1 MYARHPTL
9 QPGPPYTGG
18 TRNILG
24 LVIEMRHVFEGRLP
38 ASNMLQKIREKGR
51 TLKLKAFNTAG
62 TTRDAPDLHPVGKL
76 GFLYPDD
83 LTPVTDMIA
92 GYPPVFATHTAY
104 QNLKIAG

>member
-24 LVIEMRHVFEGRLP
+24 LVIEMRHVYEGRLP

-51 TLKLKAFNTAG
+51 TLK
-62 TTRDAPDLHPVGKL
+62 
-76 GFLYPDD
+76 GF
-83 LTPVTDMIA
+83 
-92 GYPPVFATHTAY
+92 
-104 QNLKIAG
+104 

>member
-1 MYARHPTL
+1 MYALHPTL

-51 TLKLKAFNTAG
+51 LKLKLLTQQAQPGMHRTCIRTVNWAFYIRMTG
-62 TTRDAPDLHPVGKL
+62 HR
-76 GFLYPDD
+76 
-83 LTPVTDMIA
+83 
-92 GYPPVFATHTAY
+92 
-104 QNLKIAG
+104 